1 MFFGLL
7 QKGRFKG
14 KWVLRQVFSNKII
27 TTSFAVFFPLPSC
40 CVSSLLPHRQGRFQ
54 GSREICSLFKIRG
67 VSPSFPPRL
76 PSVRFNS
83 LPTIWGGG
91 RGGGVGGGEFELGK
105 TLASIVPAQIL
116 FSTTPLHL
124 LASFYKFHNYVGI
137 AIGLNWIKLKYPYT
151 YQQVTNIQTAKSSNA
166 PPNAAKK

>member
-14 KWVLRQVFSNKII
+14 RWGLRQVLSNKII

-40 CVSSLLPHRQGRFQ
+40 CVSSLLPHRRGRFR
-54 GSREICSLFKIRG
+54 GFREICSLFKIRAI
-67 VSPSFPPRL
+67 SPSFPPRL

-83 LPTIWGGG
+83 LPTIWGGE
-91 RGGGVGGGEFELGK
+91 GVGGGEFEPGK
-105 TLASIVPAQIL
+105 TLASIVSAQIL
-116 FSTTPLHL
+116 FSTSALHL

-137 AIGLNWIKLKYPYT
+137 AIGLNWIKLKYPCT
-151 YQQVTNIQTAKSSNA
+151 YQQVTNIQTAKSSKA

>member
-1 MFFGLL
+1 M
-7 QKGRFKG
+7 
-14 KWVLRQVFSNKII
+14 RQVFSNKII
-27 TTSFAVFFPLPSC
+27 TTSFAVSFPLPSC
-40 CVSSLLPHRQGRFQ
+40 CVSSLLPHRQGRFR

-67 VSPSFPPRL
+67 VSPTFPPRL

-83 LPTIWGGG
+83 LPPHLIG
-91 RGGGVGGGEFELGK
+91 GGGVGGGEFELGK
-105 TLASIVPAQIL
+105 TLASIVPAQIP

-137 AIGLNWIKLKYPYT
+137 AIGLNRIKLKYPCT

>member
-14 KWVLRQVFSNKII
+14 RWGLRQVLSNKII

-40 CVSSLLPHRQGRFQ
+40 CVSSLLPHRQGRFR
-54 GSREICSLFKIRG
+54 GFREICSLFKIRAI
-67 VSPSFPPRL
+67 SPSFPPRL

-83 LPTIWGGG
+83 LPTIWGGE
-91 RGGGVGGGEFELGK
+91 GVGSGEFEPGK
-105 TLASIVPAQIL
+105 TLASIVSAQII
-116 FSTTPLHL
+116 FSTSPLHL

>member
-1 MFFGLL
+1 M
-7 QKGRFKG
+7 RFE
-14 KWVLRQVFSNKII
+14 
-27 TTSFAVFFPLPSC
+27 TSFFKQNYYHKLCSLFSSPVLLRKFTIASPTGP
-40 CVSSLLPHRQGRFQ
+40 VSGF
-54 GSREICSLFKIRG
+54 REICSLFKIRTI
-67 VSPSFPPRL
+67 SPSFPPRL

-83 LPTIWGGG
+83 LPTIW
-91 RGGGVGGGEFELGK
+91 GGVGGGEFELGK

-137 AIGLNWIKLKYPYT
+137 AIGMNWIKLKYPYT